1 MKRVVKPWTVSAWRR
16 VLKRPSAR
24 APGMR
29 MVRIVRLVRMV
40 RTLPMLQTLPVSHAL
55 PVLSCALL
63 LAASF
68 AVHAAAQTSPG
79 DLPLSPLQASPP
91 SSPQSS
97 SANLAAHPASLSV
110 PNFAVLVKRYGQAV
124 VNISVTREVTQMGI
138 QLPPGIA
145 PGNPLAPFLARRVIG
160 NREEVSLGSG
170 FIVSADGIILTNR
183 HVVGDASSVDVK
195 LTDKRQF
202 KGTVIGSDALSDVA
216 VIRIDARN
224 LPAVVTGDASRTEVG
239 DWVMA
244 IGSPYG
250 FANTVTQG
258 IVSAKSRSLPGDSY
272 IPFIQTDVPINP
284 GNSGGPLFD
293 LDGRVIAINSMI
305 FSKTGG
311 YQGLSFAI
319 PIDVALDVKDQLL
332 KTGKVTRGRLG
343 VSLQEVSDALARS
356 FGLSR
361 ADGALISMVEA
372 GGPGAQAGLL
382 AGDVVLGV
390 DGVAVTDPVDLLGTI
405 ARMKPGQPAALLVWR
420 GGARRR
426 IQVMVGALDSGIGS
440 VGSDSPK
447 GPARIG
453 LALRPLS
460 AQEQQ
465 QLGVDRGLL
474 VEQAAGQAA
483 RAGLKAGD
491 VLLSVNGTPVASV
504 DALIAGIG
512 ATRGTVALLV
522 QRNGSRLYLPLEAE

>member
-1 MKRVVKPWTVSAWRR
+1 MERI
-16 VLKRPSAR
+16 AR
-24 APGMR
+24 GG
-29 MVRIVRLVRMV
+29 MVRMGMAVLISMSMPLC
-40 RTLPMLQTLPVSHAL
+40 VSTA
-55 PVLSCALL
+55 VW
-63 LAASF
+63 AANTG
-68 AVHAAAQTSPG
+68 AAENGASSGASNSTS
-79 DLPLSPLQASPP
+79 LTM
-91 SSPQSS
+91 
-97 SANLAAHPASLSV
+97 
-110 PNFAVLVKRYGQAV
+110 PNFAALVKRYGQAV

-170 FIVSADGIILTNR
+170 FIVSADGVILTNR
-183 HVVGDASSVDVK
+183 HVVGDATTVDVK

-224 LPAVVTGDASRTEVG
+224 LPAVVTGNPARTEVG

-258 IVSAKSRSLPGDSY
+258 IVSAKSRSLPGESY

-293 LDGRVIAINSMI
+293 LSGRVIAINSMI
-305 FSKTGG
+305 YSKTGG

-319 PIDVALDVKDQLL
+319 PIDVALDVKEQLL

-343 VSLQEVSDALARS
+343 VALQEVSQALARS
-356 FGLSR
+356 FGL
-361 ADGALISMVEA
+361 AQPDGALISMVEP

-390 DGVAVTDPVDLLGTI
+390 EGDAVADPVDLLDTI
-405 ARMKPGQPAALLVWR
+405 AKLKPGQKADLLVWR
-420 GGARRR
+420 AGARTRV
-426 IQVMVGALDSGIGS
+426 QVTLGALDSGVASSGN
-440 VGSDSPK
+440 PK
-447 GPARIG
+447 GPVRIG
-453 LALRPLS
+453 LSLRPLNGP
-460 AQEQQ
+460 EQQ
-465 QLGVDRGLL
+465 QFGVDRGLL
-474 VEQAAGQAA
+474 VEQASGQAA
-483 RAGLKAGD
+483 RVGLKAGD
-491 VLLSVNGTPVASV
+491 IVLSVNGTPVATI
-504 DALIAGIG
+504 DALIAEIG
-512 ATRGTVALLV
+512 AAHGTVALLV
-522 QRNGSRLYLPLEAE
+522 QRGGSRLYLPMEPD